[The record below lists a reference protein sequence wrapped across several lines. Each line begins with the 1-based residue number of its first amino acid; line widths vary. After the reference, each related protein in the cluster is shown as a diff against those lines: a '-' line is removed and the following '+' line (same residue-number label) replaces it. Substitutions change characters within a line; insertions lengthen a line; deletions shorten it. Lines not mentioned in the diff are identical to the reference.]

1 MRTLQILK
9 KHNIK
14 VYGFFM
20 LYNAWEENG
29 VLQYETTEEVCHTLN
44 VVKQLLKD
52 KLLTYISWSIT
63 NPIVGSKL
71 HEIAVRHDIISENKH
86 LPLKLPVPEEEM
98 RSCLKEGLMLQLWN
112 GIENN
117 QINRRSMKR
126 VMRKIDTIL
135 EL

>member
-1 MRTLQILK
+1 MITFEDTMRTLQILK

-52 KLLTYISWSIT
+52 IT
-63 NPIVGSKL
+63 NL
-71 HEIAVRHDIISENKH
+71 H
-86 LPLKLPVPEEEM
+86 
-98 RSCLKEGLMLQLWN
+98 
-112 GIENN
+112 
-117 QINRRSMKR
+117 
-126 VMRKIDTIL
+126 IL
-135 EL
+135 VYH

>member
-1 MRTLQILK
+1 
-9 KHNIK
+9 
-14 VYGFFM
+14 
-20 LYNAWEENG
+20 
-29 VLQYETTEEVCHTLN
+29 
-44 VVKQLLKD
+44 LKD

-71 HEIAVRHDIISENKH
+71 HEIAVRHDIISENKY
-86 LPLKLPVPEEEM
+86 LPLKLPIPEEEM